1 VCAGERESVRER
13 AGVGWRE
20 REGECVQVR
29 DKGREDV
36 REGAGEY
43 GRGRMRERVCVCVCV
58 CVQERE
64 GRMRVREC
72 V

>member
-1 VCAGERESVRER
+1 MQE
-13 AGVGWRE
+13 
-20 REGECVQVR
+20 R

-58 CVQERE
+58 CARERGEDEGERVCVRKRE
-64 GRMRVREC
+64 GKED
-72 V
+72 